1 MSPIPDIN
9 KAVTAAI
16 NNLPSSGAGT
26 SPESGGCSNCPMC
39 KKSPGLV
46 ILPVRY
52 SAIAESEAHGIHG
65 LNPISDGDP
74 FGEGVLDK
82 SLKHARYI
90 LRCMRPGYF
99 YLHFPSGDADGA
111 TWRKY
116 RVRSDSNFIPVPLD
130 GQSVHGME
138 MSEAC
143 RSSSDWQMA
152 RCVTIC
158 QPEKITEAWL
168 AFSDTNWDSTLRDRI
183 AQDPAARMQSFNPSA
198 CLSDGSNQPHT
209 APLSEV
215 ADWVSEY
222 RHNTLQSFRHT
233 VADQDDA
240 ENTATF
246 ESVYPFHW
254 RAFEAEHLLETAER
268 TSRGRSIIFAAHDPR
283 GITVELNAEQ
293 IQAAEASLQRRSW
306 VISSTHGINSIRA
319 AIEGN
324 AERSY
329 RDSIIGRVQDSLE
342 YTNSQLED
350 VYRQIENGNNSE
362 ERLAYR
368 TRLEENRIIIEER
381 IERMEAEQIDE
392 KKIKRIRRKA
402 WLETGAVDTSSG
414 KNKEDAERENKQTLL
429 KKSEEDIEREYKQ
442 ALDEVRDDAEVC
454 SDLISVDHASWLT
467 SDSLIRVFQMD
478 YLTNQLDSGIDYV
491 NDFVECIQDAADRKE
506 CADVL
511 REWVA
516 AGDLNDISN
525 PLLRSLGHNQD
536 DHLAAINNTAPLTI
550 ENAVWVLDKFNGAW
564 QKSASAMLDSEASEA
579 AGRNAFSRL
588 IYHSGGPI
596 AQILSNGVDNTAK
609 NLYMMASMFS
619 TDQWIVER
627 PIKGTSRQFIS
638 LLADEMRQA
647 IPPKKRPSRGQ
658 MQHALREMLKRTGQ
672 YAQLEA
678 QHFVFVDRSRLM
690 DISDGKGAG
699 RSTAARLLRSGNP
712 IVLTPDNIRDCIM
725 PGFRQAVSGEVRMQ
739 AVSLLFAGVS
749 WHYAGKALDNAN
761 SFSRRELSV
770 KFWASLAGTIG
781 GLCETVEAG
790 FRGMEKAGWRFS
802 QRTKTVFNGLRGVG
816 RFLGAGMAFVFAVYD
831 IVHAYESLKKGNLGL
846 FALYG
851 LSAAGNVLLGFA
863 AIFVGIFSVVG
874 AIAVLV
880 MLAINFLIGIWK
892 DSKAQEWLGHCF
904 YGVYERYPTLRES
917 QKSLNMVFGG

>member
-82 SLKHARYI
+82 PLKHARYI

-99 YLHFPSGDADGA
+99 YLHFPSGDADGV

-116 RVRSDSNFIPVPLD
+116 RVTSDSNFIPVPLD
-130 GQSVHGME
+130 GQSAHGME

-183 AQDPAARMQSFNPSA
+183 AQDPAFRMQSLNPSA
-198 CLSDGSNQPHT
+198 CLSDGSGQPHT

-215 ADWVSEY
+215 TDWVSEY

-240 ENTATF
+240 ENIATF

-254 RAFEAEHLLETAER
+254 RAFEAEHLLETADR
-268 TSRGRSIIFAAHDPR
+268 TSPGRSIIFAAHDPR

-293 IQAAEASLQRRSW
+293 IQAVEASLQRHSW

-319 AIEGN
+319 AVEGD

-329 RDSIIGRVQDSLE
+329 RDSILGRVQTSLE
-342 YTNSQLED
+342 YTNDQLED
-350 VYRQIENGNNSE
+350 VNRQIESGNRSA
-362 ERLAYR
+362 ERLAYK
-368 TRLEENRIIIEER
+368 TRLEENRTIIEAR
-381 IERMEAEQIDE
+381 IERMEEERIDE
-392 KKIKRIRRKA
+392 GRINRIRRKA
-402 WLETGAVDTSSG
+402 WRDTRDGSAYLSRS
-414 KNKEDAERENKQTLL
+414 D
-429 KKSEEDIEREYKQ
+429 EDIEQEYKQ
-442 ALDEVRDDAEVC
+442 ALGDIQGDTETC
-454 SDLISVDHASWLT
+454 SDLISIDHASWLK
-467 SDSLIRVFQMD
+467 SDSLAGVFRMD
-478 YLTNQLDSGIDYV
+478 YLTNQLDSGINYV
-491 NDFVECIQDAADRKE
+491 DDFVECIQDAADRQE
-506 CADVL
+506 CADIL
-511 REWVA
+511 REWAA

-550 ENAVWVLDKFNGAW
+550 ESAVSVLGKFNGAW
-564 QKSASAMLDSEASEA
+564 QKSASAMLNPEASEA

-588 IYHSGGPI
+588 IYHSGAPI
-596 AQILSNGVDNTAK
+596 ANMLSNGVDNTAK
-609 NLYMMASMFS
+609 NIYLMASMFS

-627 PIKGTSRQFIS
+627 PIKGTSGQFIS

-647 IPPKKRPSRGQ
+647 IPANKRPSRGQ
-658 MQHALREMLKRTGQ
+658 MQHALRGMLKRTGQ
-672 YAQLEA
+672 YAQLDT
-678 QHFVFVDRSRLM
+678 QHFVFVDGARLRT
-690 DISDGKGAG
+690 ISDGKGSG
-699 RSTAARLLRSGNP
+699 RSTAERLLRSREP
-712 IVLTPDNIRDCIM
+712 IVLTPGNIREGIM

-739 AVSLLFAGVS
+739 AVSLLFASIS
-749 WHYAGKALDNAN
+749 WHYAGKALDNADA
-761 SFSRRELSV
+761 FSRRELSV
-770 KFWASLAGTIG
+770 KFWAAIAGVVG
-781 GLCETVEAG
+781 GLCETVETA
-790 FRGMEKAGWRFS
+790 
-802 QRTKTVFNGLRGVG
+802 VNGLAEAGRKFSNRTLNISSKIGVFG
-816 RFLGAGMAFVFAVYD
+816 RALGAGVAFVFAIYD
-831 IVHAYESLKKGNLGL
+831 VVHAYEAGNKGNVGL
-846 FALYG
+846 VMLYG
-851 LSAAGNVLLGFA
+851 LSAVGNVALGAIALA
-863 AIFVGIFSVVG
+863 AGIFSLVGIVVIL
-874 AIAVLV
+874 A
-880 MLAINFLIGIWK
+880 MLAINLLIGMLV
-892 DSKAQEWLGHCF
+892 DSDAQKWLSHCF
-904 YGVYERYPTLRES
+904 FGEGERFPTIKES
-917 QKSLNMVFGG
+917 QKSLKSVLGG